1 MRDFIY
7 EIMTDYTNEVIFLHV
22 VSAVIWVGGMMA
34 ILIIT
39 KTAHK
44 TVSDERRLAGR
55 ATLIKSYFKFLI
67 PFILLSIFTAIFMAL
82 GYKDNAFSDD
92 GFVLDMRSAEIYKY
106 ITMKGSI
113 WGAMVLNMWLMVWVI
128 SKAEKTD
135 CKLQKAA
142 DCMWIV
148 NTYLLPMNII
158 AGLIAIYIG
167 VSIRHAF

>member
-22 VSAVIWVGGMMA
+22 ISAVIWVGGMMA
-34 ILIIT
+34 ILVIT

-44 TVSDERRLAGR
+44 AVSAERRLSGR
-55 ATLIKSYFKFLI
+55 AALIKGYFKFLI
-67 PFILLSIFTAIFMAL
+67 PFILLSVASAIFMAL
-82 GYKDNAFSDD
+82 GYKDNAYSED
-92 GFVLDMRSAEIYKY
+92 GFVLDMQSAEIYKY

-128 SKAEKTD
+128 SKAED
-135 CKLQKAA
+135 QNCKPQKAK
-142 DCMWIV
+142 DCMWLV
-148 NTYLLPMNII
+148 NSYLLPANII
-158 AGLIAIYIG
+158 LGLIAIYIG